1 MPETEHTPGNPPHV
15 QRQQR
20 SNQTPPRSLHTP
32 PPLSGVQAVIDSTIP
47 QDSSALGL
55 KTKALRKCKRLKQCI
70 DLHCCIERAYCISM
84 GKLCWNYNGV
94 SGSWGKDPACTAS
107 CKQPSIPGSLGLPSI
122 DFHPGGHSI
131 QIQSLLGRTRT
142 NGQNEKAAAN
152 AEAKKQK
159 QDAAQAEEW
168 AASKQPVPP
177 RAKEWKFSRVVGRS
191 KRCSYKIHWETE
203 DGMETERDQS

>member
-1 MPETEHTPGNPPHV
+1 MLA
-15 QRQQR
+15 
-20 SNQTPPRSLHTP
+20 SS
-32 PPLSGVQAVIDSTIP
+32 AVIDSTIP

-94 SGSWGKDPACTAS
+94 SGSSGRILHALHLANNLP
-107 CKQPSIPGSLGLPSI
+107 SLGLPSI

>member
-1 MPETEHTPGNPPHV
+1 MLA
-15 QRQQR
+15 
-20 SNQTPPRSLHTP
+20 SS
-32 PPLSGVQAVIDSTIP
+32 AVIDSTIP

-70 DLHCCIERAYCISM
+70 DLHCIERAYCISM

-122 DFHPGGHSI
+122 DFHPGGHSV

-142 NGQNEKAAAN
+142 NVQNEKAAAN
-152 AEAKKQK
+152 AAAKKQK

-168 AASKQPVPP
+168 AASKQLVHP
-177 RAKEWKFSRVVGRS
+177 RAKEWKFSSVRAKEWPSADQRGAVAKSTGKLRTAWRQ
-191 KRCSYKIHWETE
+191 KETNAL
-203 DGMETERDQS
+203 GSL